1 MNSKNS
7 RLVEMSSL
15 RNFFGS
21 LFSLVGL
28 KLGSLLAVLAAL
40 VSSGGFPS
48 SVGDVAFFAASAAF
62 PAIGFAGSVSRVN
75 SAYVIFSAAAS
86 LGAFALALL
95 LVGAG
100 SCSGGDGLGCEVL
113 ILALAP
119 VYAFLEVFS
128 FVKLRRAK

>member
-1 MNSKNS
+1 
-7 RLVEMSSL
+7 MSSL

-62 PAIGFAGSVSRVN
+62 PAIGFAGSVSRARRPDRVN